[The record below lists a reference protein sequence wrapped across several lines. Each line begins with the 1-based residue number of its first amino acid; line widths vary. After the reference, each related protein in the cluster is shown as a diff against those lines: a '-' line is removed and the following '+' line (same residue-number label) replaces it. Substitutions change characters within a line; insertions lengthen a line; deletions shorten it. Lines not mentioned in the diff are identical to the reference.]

1 MPVSPNRADKVYG
14 FAGSITRSLFRLL
27 SAVMVA
33 RFGGA
38 PTYAVYVLCITIEA
52 VLLAVPNAVNLAPM
66 LSIGPGLPD
75 SYRESFLGRMQR
87 RHVRCSLLVAGL
99 GVVAACGLV
108 AQSPGAWTWCA
119 FALALLTTGVLNGVR
134 SLQQAR
140 FCSRLVFWA
149 DLLGMTVP
157 LLVVCWSYQLGVDN
171 LLASYFAAIAIGAGG
186 AAWLLH
192 RQQPEGG
199 EVPQEVLQRCR
210 QMGPAMAVGSLANSA
225 CSRVQPFVLQSAA
238 GVAAVGGFGVIQ
250 TAIGPMRLLATALCS
265 VVRPRL
271 ALHAGRAQE
280 AEAWSV
286 LTQVAMAL
294 AGGGAVLVLLAAVF
308 GDWLVLGAF
317 GPEFASVATLLPL
330 AFVFAA
336 LEATAAIM
344 VVALQTLCPRGAAT
358 ATRLR
363 IAVGGLALVMVGPA
377 CYYASIAGAFSALC
391 ATELLFLVLAYVAVQ
406 RSRQHF
412 MATV

>member
-1 MPVSPNRADKVYG
+1 MGTGVGRGILTGRLGAVVFGTAALFVLFQMVLQTFPSVMREGLVVDLSLNDAG
-14 FAGSITRSLFRLL
+14 FGGLSSSFYYPYILLQIPAGI
-27 SAVMVA
+27 MVA

-38 PTYAVYVLCITIEA
+38 PTYAVYVLCIIIEA

-271 ALHAGRAQE
+271 ALHAGQ
-280 AEAWSV
+280 V
-286 LTQVAMAL
+286 LRRKNRNGIL
-294 AGGGAVLVLLAAVF
+294 
-308 GDWLVLGAF
+308 
-317 GPEFASVATLLPL
+317 
-330 AFVFAA
+330 
-336 LEATAAIM
+336 
-344 VVALQTLCPRGAAT
+344 
-358 ATRLR
+358 
-363 IAVGGLALVMVGPA
+363 
-377 CYYASIAGAFSALC
+377 
-391 ATELLFLVLAYVAVQ
+391 
-406 RSRQHF
+406 
-412 MATV
+412 